1 MLNKAS
7 KSIKYK
13 RIVFYYDELTRHRV
27 DYDTALAFMSYVF
40 NVSHNYLLQI
50 IKNTVPFD
58 RSVRLEHQ
66 DIDVKAIEAFVQ
78 KLFKNAR
85 DCRQIQMKFDKD

>member
-27 DYDTALAFMSYVF
+27 DYDTALSFMGYVF
-40 NVSHNYLLQI
+40 GVSHNYLLQI
-50 IKNTVPFD
+50 VKGSMPYDKGVPLD
-58 RSVRLEHQ
+58 HK

-78 KLFKNAR
+78 KLYRQAK
-85 DCRQIQMKFDKD
+85 DCRQMELKFDK